1 MTFFGFYLLLV
12 ESLLSHLQKFFL
24 RQNHDICQVNT
35 TATVQTAPLES
46 LHW

>member
-1 MTFFGFYLLLV
+1 MAFYGFYLLLV
-12 ESLLSHLQKFFL
+12 EILLSHLQKFL
-24 RQNHDICQVNT
+24 RQKHDICQVNT